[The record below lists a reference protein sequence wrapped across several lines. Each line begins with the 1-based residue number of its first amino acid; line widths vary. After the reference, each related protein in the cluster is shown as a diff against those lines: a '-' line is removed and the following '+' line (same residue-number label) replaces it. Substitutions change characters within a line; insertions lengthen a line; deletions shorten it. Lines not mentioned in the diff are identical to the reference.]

1 MKVTSIAAAGLVAL
15 FTSAAAAAQSP
26 PWTPEVSIAA
36 GTGYV
41 FRYNDEG
48 YGNHWNAGGGAA
60 LVHRSG
66 FAIEF
71 EADRTWGLDP
81 RPTPCGVVGVTC
93 IGAGRDGP
101 TSATVTSIGMQY
113 RLKGERIQPYFTAA
127 LGVLWTTSLSS
138 ITRVTGS
145 VATITESESSDHG
158 FGPDLGAGVRI
169 AVTKNLAISPEI
181 RWLDA
186 PWLSRQNLAVT
197 RLTIR
202 SSYGW

>member
-1 MKVTSIAAAGLVAL
+1 MKGPQSLIVVLIALTAPAAAG
-15 FTSAAAAAQSP
+15 AQT
-26 PWTPEVSIAA
+26 WTPEVSIAA

-71 EADRTWGLDP
+71 EADRTFGVDAKP
-81 RPTPCGVVGVTC
+81 VPCATVGVTC
-93 IGAGRDGP
+93 VGDGRDGP
-101 TSATVTSIGMQY
+101 TSATVTSVGIQY
-113 RLKGERIQPYFTAA
+113 RPKGERVRPYFTAA

-145 VATITESESSDHG
+145 VATISESESSDHG

-169 AVTKNLAISPEI
+169 ALTKNLAVSPEV

-186 PWLSRQNLAVT
+186 PWMSRQNLAVT
-197 RLTIR
+197 RLTVR
-202 SSYGW
+202 TSYGW

>member
-1 MKVTSIAAAGLVAL
+1 MKGQPLLAAVLIALAAP
-15 FTSAAAAAQSP
+15 AAAAAQT
-26 PWTPEVSIAA
+26 WTPEVSIAA

-48 YGNHWNAGGGAA
+48 YGHHWNAGGGAA

-71 EADRTWGLDP
+71 EADRTFGVEP
-81 RPTPCGVVGVTC
+81 KPAACGIVGVTC
-93 IGAGRDGP
+93 VGAGRDGP
-101 TSATVTSIGMQY
+101 SSATVTSVGIQY
-113 RLKGERIQPYFTAA
+113 RLKGERVRPYFTAA

-145 VATITESESSDHG
+145 VATISEFASSDYG

-169 AVTKNLAISPEI
+169 ALTKDLAVSPEI
-181 RWLDA
+181 RWLEA
-186 PWLSRQNLAVT
+186 PWMSRHNLAVT
-197 RLTIR
+197 RLTVR
-202 SSYGW
+202 TSYGW